1 MTYILH
7 LLVLFFVSN
16 SYAEVFS
23 SSVYNIDYSTEPG
36 SPHLIMFDNARVAFL
51 NQNDHHKIPEI
62 LKRKGVLDVKID
74 KELNFISAI
83 PSKVITAPVS
93 AKETYVPPLTY
104 EPSVITPEFALTIFE
119 RMRKNYQ
126 NNSQCYNRA
135 HVWAWEEFQ
144 KSALNSIKL
153 FMFFTSRYI
162 RNYRY
167 KWWFHVT
174 PMTYVSVE
182 DKQEML
188 TLDRRFSKTPLPLKE
203 WTDIFIHSKRDCP
216 IVSKYSDY
224 RNNQYKEDCYL
235 IPVSQYYWQP
245 RDIDYFEKT
254 GKEKNSFISTEVDW
268 AYYEAF

>member
-1 MTYILH
+1 MVYFLQLI
-7 LLVLFFVSN
+7 VLFLINF
-16 SYAEVFS
+16 SYAEVFNS
-23 SSVYNIDYSTEPG
+23 SIYSIDYSVVPG
-36 SPHLIMFDNARVAFL
+36 SPTIIMFENGRVAFINK
-51 NQNDHHKIPEI
+51 NQHHKLPEI
-62 LKRKGVLDVKID
+62 LKRKGTLEIEVD
-74 KELNFISAI
+74 KDLNFIKAV
-83 PSKVITAPVS
+83 PSKVILSPVS
-93 AKETYVPPLTY
+93 SKEFYGPQVNY
-104 EPSVITPEFALTIFE
+104 EPSVIDPEFAFTIFE

-126 NNSQCYNRA
+126 GNSQCYNRA

-144 KSALNSIKL
+144 KSGLNSVKL

-174 PMTYVSVE
+174 PMTYVSGGDIPE
-182 DKQEML
+182 IL
-188 TLDRRFSKTPLPLKE
+188 TLDRRFSKTPLPLKA

-235 IPVSQYYWQP
+235 IPVSMYYWQP
-245 RDIDYFEKT
+245 RDIDHFEKT
-254 GKEKNSFISTEVDW
+254 GKEKTSFISSEVNW